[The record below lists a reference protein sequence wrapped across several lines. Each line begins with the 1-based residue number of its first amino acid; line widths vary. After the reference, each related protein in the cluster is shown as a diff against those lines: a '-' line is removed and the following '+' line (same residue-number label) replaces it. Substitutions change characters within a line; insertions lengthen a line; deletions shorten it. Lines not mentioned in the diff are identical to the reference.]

1 MADLAT
7 AQKTLDALKKAYASG
22 DDAKT
27 ASLLGTLKVRL
38 ATRGSYRATSP
49 PGVSQIASVG
59 RRLIPNEAQDRD
71 EAVPRS
77 ERPRSSSPPPPS
89 PASHAPIS
97 RALPLPLPHQ
107 NPATSSTQIA
117 ITAFPALPPV
127 FEQTSTAKKELAL
140 ARDVLEHAFLHAVRR
155 RDDAAAERAHA
166 QLRSYYADCAAMLPK
181 SDREPLVAGLNLL
194 RLLVQNRIA
203 EFHVELELV
212 SRDDAIFHSPH
223 VDFAVALEARLME
236 GAYGSVLGA
245 KDTAPAPDY
254 APFMDALAETVRDE
268 IAACAEKAYATL
280 DAKAARALLMASGDA
295 EVRAVA
301 DARGWRMD
309 AAGKAFVFR
318 EEEKPPSAKD
328 IPAMQLIEQ
337 TMMYAKELERIV

>member
-1 MADLAT
+1 
-7 AQKTLDALKKAYASG
+7 
-22 DDAKT
+22 
-27 ASLLGTLKVRL
+27 
-38 ATRGSYRATSP
+38 
-49 PGVSQIASVG
+49 
-59 RRLIPNEAQDRD
+59 
-71 EAVPRS
+71 
-77 ERPRSSSPPPPS
+77 
-89 PASHAPIS
+89 
-97 RALPLPLPHQ
+97 
-107 NPATSSTQIA
+107 
-117 ITAFPALPPV
+117 
-127 FEQTSTAKKELAL
+127 
-140 ARDVLEHAFLHAVRR
+140 
-155 RDDAAAERAHA
+155 
-166 QLRSYYADCAAMLPK
+166 
-181 SDREPLVAGLNLL
+181 
-194 RLLVQNRIA
+194 
-203 EFHVELELV
+203 
-212 SRDDAIFHSPH
+212 
-223 VDFAVALEARLME
+223 ME